1 MLFMT
6 FTTTL
11 NALADEN
18 RQKIIELLKKRD
30 LSVNQILAH
39 FDIAGASLS
48 HHLTI
53 LKNTG
58 LISSRRQGKYI
69 VYSLNLSVVEELISK
84 LSKLY
89 KN

>member
-6 FTTTL
+6 FTTTF
-11 NALADEN
+11 NALADAN
-18 RQKIIELLKKRD
+18 RQKIIELLKKKD
-30 LSVNQILAH
+30 LSVNQILTH
-39 FDIAGASLS
+39 FDITGASLS

-53 LKNTG
+53 LKNAG

-69 VYSLNLSVVEELISK
+69 VYSLNLSVIEEIISK

>member
-1 MLFMT
+1 MT